1 MKFGIG
7 QTVKRLEDQ
16 NLLTGKGAF
25 TDDQMPGQGRAVA
38 FLRAPFAH
46 AAITHLDLSA
56 ARSADGVV
64 LAACQADLDA
74 DNVGEIQCQF
84 YPVNRDGSKV
94 PKTTKPPMARELVR
108 HAGDLVAMVVAETRQ
123 QAMDALDLIEV
134 DYDPLEAVTDV
145 YAAMQPEAPQLHSEY
160 PNNIVFDWEA
170 GTIDTAR
177 AEIEAAVAGGA
188 RLVEIDV
195 VNSRVMPNAMETRPV
210 VAMHA
215 DDMDGLRLWLP
226 SQGPV
231 GLAEQ
236 LADALGY
243 EHNQLQVLTGD
254 VGGGFGYKIF
264 LHPEQLCIAWAAKT
278 TKSLVRWQQER
289 SDAFLSDLHG
299 RDNRSIA
306 RAAVDTKGRVL
317 ALDVRVHANM
327 GSWLSNFS
335 CYIPT
340 LSACRTLT
348 GPYDI
353 QIAGMQVLGIVTNTP
368 AVDAFRGA
376 GRPEANYLLERLM
389 DHIAVELDI
398 DRVAVRQANLI
409 QPEQI
414 PYAMIEGGTVDS
426 GDMPGLLAD
435 AMEKAD
441 WQGFEARRSTARAN
455 GKYLG
460 IGLAMYLEQCGGG
473 GGSGV
478 DVEFQGDGTA
488 IIYAS
493 QQDNGQGHRTTL
505 TQIFSAQLGYD
516 ADKIKIVQGDSQRTP
531 RGTTG
536 GARMSAVLGST
547 LSQAADLI
555 AEKAKP
561 FAAEQLDAA
570 IEDIQFAEG
579 IFSAAGTNRSIE
591 IEALVEAL
599 ASDVPAEHPLN
610 QQHEYTTKGA
620 SYPYG
625 CHIVEIEV
633 DMATLQ
639 PQILRYT
646 VVDDIGNVINPMT
659 FAGQI
664 HGGIAQGVGQALFE
678 HVAFDEDGQLLAGSL
693 MDYTLPRADHLPSFS
708 ISTRNT
714 VCQNNVLGV
723 KGVGEAGAIG
733 APPAVISALCDAL
746 GVVHIEMPATLQAIW
761 QTMKPAKEAV

>member
-1 MKFGIG
+1 
-7 QTVKRLEDQ
+7 
-16 NLLTGKGAF
+16 
-25 TDDQMPGQGRAVA
+25 MPGQGRAVA

-46 AAITHLDLSA
+46 AHITHLDLSA
-56 ARSADGVV
+56 ARSAEGVV
-64 LAACQADLDA
+64 LVASQADLDA
-74 DNVGEIQCQF
+74 DNVGEVHCQF
-84 YPVNRDGSKV
+84 YPENRDGSKV

-123 QAMDALDLIEV
+123 QAMDALDLVEV

-145 YAAMQPEAPQLHSEY
+145 YAAMQPEAPQLHAEY

-210 VAMHA
+210 VAMPA
-215 DDMDGLRLWLP
+215 DDMEGLRLWLP

-278 TKSLVRWQQER
+278 TNSLVRWQQER

-299 RDNRSIA
+299 RDNRSVA
-306 RAAVDTKGRVL
+306 RAAVDADGRVL

-389 DHIAVELDI
+389 DHIAAELHI
-398 DRVAVRQANLI
+398 DRIAVRQANLI

-414 PYAMIEGGTVDS
+414 PYAMIEGGSVDS

-441 WQGFEARRSTARAN
+441 WQGFEARRSAARAK

-473 GGSGV
+473 GGAGV
-478 DVEFQGDGTA
+478 DIEFQDDGMA
-488 IIYAS
+488 VIYAA
-493 QQDNGQGHRTTL
+493 QQDNGQAHRTTL
-505 TQIFSAQLGYD
+505 TQIFSHQLGYD
-516 ADKIKIVQGDSQRTP
+516 ADKIKIVQGDSLRTP
-531 RGTTG
+531 SGTTG

-561 FAAEQLDAA
+561 FAAEQLDAG

-591 IEALVEAL
+591 IETLVGVL
-599 ASDVPAEHPLN
+599 ASDAPAEHPLN
-610 QQHEYTTKGA
+610 QQHVYTTKGA

-708 ISTRNT
+708 ISTRST

-746 GVVHIEMPATLQAIW
+746 GVVHIEMPATLQTIW
-761 QTMKPAKEAV
+761 QTMKPGKEAV

>member
-7 QTVKRLEDQ
+7 QTVKRLEDR
-16 NLLTGKGAF
+16 NLLTGKGVF

-46 AAITHLDLSA
+46 AHITHLDLSA
-56 ARSADGVV
+56 ARSAEGVV
-64 LAACQADLDA
+64 LVASQADLDA
-74 DNVGEIQCQF
+74 DNVGEVHCQF
-84 YPVNRDGSKV
+84 YPENRDGSKV

-123 QAMDALDLIEV
+123 QAMDALDLVEV
-134 DYDPLEAVTDV
+134 DYNPLEAVTDV
-145 YAAMQPEAPQLHSEY
+145 YAAMQPEAPQLHAEY

-210 VAMHA
+210 VAMPA
-215 DDMDGLRLWLP
+215 DDMEGLRLWLP

-278 TKSLVRWQQER
+278 TNSLVRWQQER

-299 RDNRSIA
+299 RDNRSVA
-306 RAAVDTKGRVL
+306 RAAVDADGRVL

-340 LSACRTLT
+340 LSGCRTLT

-389 DHIAVELDI
+389 DHIAAELQI
-398 DRVAVRQANLI
+398 DRIAVRQANLI

-414 PYAMIEGGTVDS
+414 PYAMIEGGSVDS

-441 WQGFEARRSTARAN
+441 WQGFEARRSAARAK

-473 GGSGV
+473 GGAGV
-478 DVEFQGDGTA
+478 DIEFQDDGMA
-488 IIYAS
+488 VIYAA
-493 QQDNGQGHRTTL
+493 QQDNGQAHRTTL
-505 TQIFSAQLGYD
+505 TQIFSHQLGYN
-516 ADKIKIVQGDSQRTP
+516 ADKIKIVQGDSLRTP
-531 RGTTG
+531 SGTTG

-561 FAAEQLDAA
+561 FAAEQLDAG

-591 IEALVEAL
+591 IETLVGVL
-599 ASDVPAEHPLN
+599 ASDAPAEHPLN
-610 QQHEYTTKGA
+610 QQHVYTTKGA

-708 ISTRNT
+708 ISTRST

-746 GVVHIEMPATLQAIW
+746 GVVHIEMPATLQTIW
-761 QTMKPAKEAV
+761 QTMKPVKEAV

>member
-7 QTVKRLEDQ
+7 QTVKRLEDR
-16 NLLTGKGAF
+16 NLLTGKGVF

-46 AAITHLDLSA
+46 AHITHLDLSA

-64 LAACQADLDA
+64 LAASQADLDA
-74 DNVGEIQCQF
+74 DNVGEVHCQF

-94 PKTTKPPMARELVR
+94 PQTTKPPMAREVVR

-145 YAAMQPEAPQLHSEY
+145 YAAMQPEAPQLHAEY

-210 VAMHA
+210 VAMPA
-215 DDMDGLRLWLP
+215 DDMEGLRLWLP

-231 GLAEQ
+231 GLAQQ

-243 EHNQLQVLTGD
+243 KHDQLQVLTGD

-278 TKSLVRWQQER
+278 TNSLVRWQQDR

-299 RDNRSIA
+299 RDNRSVA
-306 RAAVDTKGRVL
+306 RAAVDADGRVL

-389 DHIAVELDI
+389 DHIAAELQI
-398 DRVAVRQANLI
+398 DRIAVRQANLI

-441 WQGFEARRSTARAN
+441 WQGFETRRSAARAK

-478 DVEFQGDGTA
+478 DIEFQDDGMA
-488 IIYAS
+488 VIYAS
-493 QQDNGQGHRTTL
+493 QQDNGQAHRTTL
-505 TQIFSAQLGYD
+505 TQIFSHQLGYD

-531 RGTTG
+531 PGTTG

-561 FAAEQLDAA
+561 FAAEQLDVGM
-570 IEDIQFAEG
+570 EDIQFAEG

-591 IEALVEAL
+591 IEALVEVL

-610 QQHEYTTKGA
+610 QQHEYTTNGA

-708 ISTRNT
+708 ISTRST

-746 GVVHIEMPATLQAIW
+746 GVVHIEMPATLQTIW

>member
-7 QTVKRLEDQ
+7 QTVKRLEDR
-16 NLLTGKGAF
+16 NLLTGKGVF

-46 AAITHLDLSA
+46 AHITHLDLSA
-56 ARSADGVV
+56 ARSAEGVV
-64 LAACQADLDA
+64 LVASQADLDA
-74 DNVGEIQCQF
+74 DNVGEVHCQF
-84 YPVNRDGSKV
+84 YPENRDGSKV

-123 QAMDALDLIEV
+123 QAMDALDLVEV

-145 YAAMQPEAPQLHSEY
+145 YAAMQPEAPQLHAEY

-210 VAMHA
+210 VAMPA
-215 DDMDGLRLWLP
+215 DDMEGLRLWLP

-278 TKSLVRWQQER
+278 TNSLVRWQQER
-289 SDAFLSDLHG
+289 SDAFLSDLQG
-299 RDNRSIA
+299 RDNRSVA
-306 RAAVDTKGRVL
+306 RAAVDADGRVL

-389 DHIAVELDI
+389 DHIAAELHI
-398 DRVAVRQANLI
+398 DRIAVRQANLI

-414 PYAMIEGGTVDS
+414 PYAMIEGGSVDS

-441 WQGFEARRSTARAN
+441 WQGFEARRSAARAK

-473 GGSGV
+473 GGAGV
-478 DVEFQGDGTA
+478 DIEFQDDGMA
-488 IIYAS
+488 VIYAA
-493 QQDNGQGHRTTL
+493 QQDNGQAHRTTL
-505 TQIFSAQLGYD
+505 TQIFSHQLGYD
-516 ADKIKIVQGDSQRTP
+516 ADKIKIVQGDSLRTP
-531 RGTTG
+531 SGTTG

-561 FAAEQLDAA
+561 FAAEQLDAG

-591 IEALVEAL
+591 IETLVGVL
-599 ASDVPAEHPLN
+599 ASDAPAEHPLN
-610 QQHEYTTKGA
+610 QQHVYTTKGA

-708 ISTRNT
+708 ISTRST

-746 GVVHIEMPATLQAIW
+746 GVVHIEMPATLQTIW
-761 QTMKPAKEAV
+761 QTMKPGKEAV

>member
-1 MKFGIG
+1 
-7 QTVKRLEDQ
+7 
-16 NLLTGKGAF
+16 
-25 TDDQMPGQGRAVA
+25 
-38 FLRAPFAH
+38 APFAH

-177 AEIEAAVAGGA
+177 AEIEAALAGGA

-210 VAMHA
+210 VAMPC
-215 DDMDGLRLWLP
+215 DEIEGLRLWLP

-278 TKSLVRWQQER
+278 TKSLVRWQQDR

>member
-7 QTVKRLEDQ
+7 QTVKRLEDR
-16 NLLTGKGAF
+16 NLLTGKGVF

-46 AAITHLDLSA
+46 AHITHLDLSA
-56 ARSADGVV
+56 ARSAEGVV
-64 LAACQADLDA
+64 LVASQADLDA
-74 DNVGEIQCQF
+74 DNVGEVHCQF
-84 YPVNRDGSKV
+84 YPENRDGSKV

-123 QAMDALDLIEV
+123 QAMDALDLVEV

-145 YAAMQPEAPQLHSEY
+145 YAAMQPEAPQLHAEY

-210 VAMHA
+210 VAMPA
-215 DDMDGLRLWLP
+215 DDMEGLRLWLP

-278 TKSLVRWQQER
+278 TNSLVRWQQER

-299 RDNRSIA
+299 RDNRSVA
-306 RAAVDTKGRVL
+306 RAAVDADGRVL

-389 DHIAVELDI
+389 DHIAAELHI
-398 DRVAVRQANLI
+398 DRIAVRQANLI

-414 PYAMIEGGTVDS
+414 PYAMIEGGSVDS

-441 WQGFEARRSTARAN
+441 WQGFEARRSAARAK

-473 GGSGV
+473 GGAGV
-478 DVEFQGDGTA
+478 DIEFQDDGMA
-488 IIYAS
+488 VIYAA
-493 QQDNGQGHRTTL
+493 QQDNGQAHRTTL
-505 TQIFSAQLGYD
+505 TQIFSHQLGYD
-516 ADKIKIVQGDSQRTP
+516 ADKIKIVQGDSLRTP
-531 RGTTG
+531 SGTTG

-561 FAAEQLDAA
+561 FAAEQLDAG

-591 IEALVEAL
+591 IETLVGVL
-599 ASDVPAEHPLN
+599 ASDAPAEHPLN
-610 QQHEYTTKGA
+610 QQHVYTTKGA

-708 ISTRNT
+708 ISTRST

-746 GVVHIEMPATLQAIW
+746 GVVHIEMPATLQTIW
-761 QTMKPAKEAV
+761 QTMKPGKEAV

>member
-1 MKFGIG
+1 MLNSVWNGSIE
-7 QTVKRLEDQ
+7 QET
-16 NLLTGKGAF
+16 
-25 TDDQMPGQGRAVA
+25 
-38 FLRAPFAH
+38 
-46 AAITHLDLSA
+46 
-56 ARSADGVV
+56 
-64 LAACQADLDA
+64 
-74 DNVGEIQCQF
+74 NVE
-84 YPVNRDGSKV
+84 
-94 PKTTKPPMARELVR
+94 
-108 HAGDLVAMVVAETRQ
+108 
-123 QAMDALDLIEV
+123 
-134 DYDPLEAVTDV
+134 
-145 YAAMQPEAPQLHSEY
+145 
-160 PNNIVFDWEA
+160 
-170 GTIDTAR
+170 
-177 AEIEAAVAGGA
+177 
-188 RLVEIDV
+188 
-195 VNSRVMPNAMETRPV
+195 
-210 VAMHA
+210 
-215 DDMDGLRLWLP
+215 
-226 SQGPV
+226 
-231 GLAEQ
+231 
-236 LADALGY
+236 
-243 EHNQLQVLTGD
+243 
-254 VGGGFGYKIF
+254 
-264 LHPEQLCIAWAAKT
+264 
-278 TKSLVRWQQER
+278 
-289 SDAFLSDLHG
+289 
-299 RDNRSIA
+299 
-306 RAAVDTKGRVL
+306 
-317 ALDVRVHANM
+317 
-327 GSWLSNFS
+327 
-335 CYIPT
+335 
-340 LSACRTLT
+340 
-348 GPYDI
+348 
-353 QIAGMQVLGIVTNTP
+353 
-368 AVDAFRGA
+368 
-376 GRPEANYLLERLM
+376 EANYLLERLM

-398 DRVAVRQANLI
+398 DRVAVRRANLI

-531 RGTTG
+531 PGTTG

-561 FAAEQLDAA
+561 FVAEQLDAA

-761 QTMKPAKEAV
+761 QTMKPVKEAV

>member
-46 AAITHLDLSA
+46 AGITHLDLSA

-134 DYDPLEAVTDV
+134 DYNPLEAVTDV

-177 AEIEAAVAGGA
+177 DEIEAAVAGGA

-210 VAMHA
+210 VAMPC
-215 DDMDGLRLWLP
+215 DEIEGLRLWLP

-278 TKSLVRWQQER
+278 TKSLVRWQQDR

-516 ADKIKIVQGDSQRTP
+516 ADKIKIVQGDSHRTP
-531 RGTTG
+531 PGTTG

-579 IFSAAGTNRSIE
+579 IFSAAGTNHSIE

-599 ASDVPAEHPLN
+599 ASDMPAEHPLN